1 MSENHVLRVECA
13 DAKGLVHKITG
24 VLYRQG
30 LNIIENGEF
39 VDSEIGR
46 FFMRTEVAGKADAK
60 KITAELQKHLPPE
73 AIVGMVRDRK
83 KDIVLFATTE
93 PHCLG
98 DLLIR
103 HAYGELPANV
113 LAVVSN
119 HDSLKSL
126 AGRFKVPYFYAP
138 ADGKARE
145 AHEAALLKILSRLKP
160 EYIVLAK
167 YMRILS
173 DKFVG
178 RFKGRILNIHHS
190 FLPAFAG
197 ASPYQQAAE
206 RGVKIIGATAHFVT
220 PALDDGPI
228 IAQGVVPVD
237 HSHSASDIAQAGHDV
252 EKIVLTKA
260 LKLALEGRIFVSGNK
275 TIIFD

>member
-13 DAKGLVHKITG
+13 DAKGLIHKITG

>member
-1 MSENHVLRVECA
+1 LSENHVLRVECA